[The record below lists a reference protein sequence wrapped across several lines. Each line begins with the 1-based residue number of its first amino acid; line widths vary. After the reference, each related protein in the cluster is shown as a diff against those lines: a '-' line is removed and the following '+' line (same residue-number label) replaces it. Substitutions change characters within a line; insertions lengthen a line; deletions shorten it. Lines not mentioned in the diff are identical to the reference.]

1 MEFYGLVRVRGA
13 GKEEDDGEKENI
25 FCAAEGKSEQ
35 ITPHYKGVAWGKG
48 RGNGQ
53 RRARTRTSRGGR
65 GEGVQA
71 KDPGKFLS
79 KDAFFPGCA
88 PFLFPRR
95 FGAAYRATSFEYSAI
110 SLPPP
115 ALCLCIC

>member
-1 MEFYGLVRVRGA
+1 MEFYGLVRVRGV

-53 RRARTRTSRGGR
+53 RRARTRTSRWGR
-65 GEGVQA
+65 GEGGAGQG
-71 KDPGKFLS
+71 PREIPQQGR
-79 KDAFFPGCA
+79 FFP
-88 PFLFPRR
+88 RQR
-95 FGAAYRATSFEYSAI
+95 SFFVSSQI
-110 SLPPP
+110 WSGLSRDF
-115 ALCLCIC
+115 I